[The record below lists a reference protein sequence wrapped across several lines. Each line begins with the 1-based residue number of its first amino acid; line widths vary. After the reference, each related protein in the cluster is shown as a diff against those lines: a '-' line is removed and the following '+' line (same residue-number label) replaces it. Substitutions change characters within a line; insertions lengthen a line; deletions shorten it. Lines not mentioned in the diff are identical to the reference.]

1 MPISIPEN
9 DEGGAYGAAMLAAK
23 GAGIK
28 EEELSTWVKIK
39 ETIQPNPENYQIYD
53 KLYEQFKGLYTDLKE
68 RFTEV
73 VKLTE

>member
-1 MPISIPEN
+1 
-9 DEGGAYGAAMLAAK
+9 MLAAK

-39 ETIQPNPENYQIYD
+39 ETIQPNQANYQIYD
-53 KLYEQFKGLYTDLKE
+53 KLYEHFKGLYTDLKE